1 MRSEGRQ
8 YAGISN
14 KSILLTSNYE
24 TNAMQDNYRSLNIWK
39 KKGKNGN

>member
-1 MRSEGRQ
+1 MQEFQ
-8 YAGISN
+8 TKAM
-14 KSILLTSNYE
+14 LLTSNYE